1 MLSVLAELRTR
12 ADRGQHPRR
21 PRRCPGPRSHRR
33 PPAQTHRR
41 PGRTCPAALR
51 RRHQD
56 RPADRRPVRRPP
68 HHRLR
73 PPRQDHHRQTPG
85 GGRQQDRAAVITLDL
100 DGRDPDAPARTE
112 TGHDGVP
119 RCGPP
124 LSADQ
129 GAHRLGRVKVREAIK
144 IVEADGWRLDRV
156 RGSHRQYVHA
166 TKPGVVTIPG
176 KLSDDLATG
185 TAHSIMRQAGLGR
198 RNA

>member
-1 MLSVLAELRTR
+1 M
-12 ADRGQHPRR
+12 
-21 PRRCPGPRSHRR
+21 
-33 PPAQTHRR
+33 
-41 PGRTCPAALR
+41 
-51 RRHQD
+51 
-56 RPADRRPVRRPP
+56 
-68 HHRLR
+68 
-73 PPRQDHHRQTPG
+73 
-85 GGRQQDRAAVITLDL
+85 ITLDL

-185 TAHSIMRQAGLGR
+185 TAHSIMRQAGLAR